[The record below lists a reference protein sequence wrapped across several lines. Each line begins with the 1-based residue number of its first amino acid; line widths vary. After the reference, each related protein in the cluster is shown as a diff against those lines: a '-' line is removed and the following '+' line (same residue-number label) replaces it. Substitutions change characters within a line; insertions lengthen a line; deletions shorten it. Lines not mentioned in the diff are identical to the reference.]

1 MSEKCFI
8 GNIYENRKN
17 KERHV
22 KVVNTINED
31 IVLIKFTDGKSIG
44 ETKEIKISN
53 LKKSWK
59 LICSA
64 DKTTIENVQEN
75 PQLSVDDSNNASIDD
90 NLQLISTT
98 ILNNGYDIKTYSGR
112 LNNLIIKFNNKV
124 IAEVCVKRKKCVIY
138 TKDKISVDSYKI
150 NNGKFRLDLSYF
162 GGIENTIIEL
172 IGGCRE

>member
-17 KERHV
+17 NERHV

-31 IVLIKFTDGKSIG
+31 IVLIKFTDGNNIG

-59 LICSA
+59 LMSA
-64 DKTTIENVQEN
+64 DKTVIENVQEN
-75 PQLSVDDSNNASIDD
+75 QQLPDDASNNTSIDD
-90 NLQLISTT
+90 NLPLIQTT

-162 GGIENTIIEL
+162 GGIENTIIKL